1 MLMWGSPWGVKVH
14 GYFYHAPAHDIPALL
29 AFITGL
35 VSTVNFVTSVEVN
48 VYPRYRRYFSLLN
61 GEGSLIDIEKAHDE
75 MLDVLKQELFYLGLQ
90 QIIVTIIAIVV
101 IGEILPYF
109 NLGFTTVMIGLFR
122 ILCIGYGLFAIGNC
136 IMLFLLYFSQYR
148 DALIT
153 SLAFL
158 LLNTVGT
165 LVTITL
171 PEIYY
176 GFGFV
181 AAGLGIY
188 SVSLLLLATYTKRI
202 DYHIFST
209 QPIFF
214 VEKRGLLTR
223 LARRL
228 DEK

>member
-1 MLMWGSPWGVKVH
+1 MWGSPWGVQVY

-29 AFITGL
+29 AFVTGL

-48 VYPRYRRYFSLLN
+48 VYPKYRRYFNLLN
-61 GEGSLIDIEKAHDE
+61 GEGSLSDIEKAHDE
-75 MLDVLKQELFYLGLQ
+75 MLDVLKQELLYLSLK

-101 IGEILPYF
+101 VGEVLPYLG
-109 NLGFTTVMIGLFR
+109 LGFTSVMIGLFR
-122 ILCIGYGLFAIGNC
+122 VLCIGYGLVAIGNT
-136 IMLFLLYFSQYR
+136 IILFLLYFSQYK
-148 DALIT
+148 DAFFAAF
-153 SLAFL
+153 AFL
-158 LLNTVGT
+158 AVNTIGT
-165 LVTITL
+165 LYTITL

-181 AAGLGIY
+181 ASGLAMYLVSLVLLSIY
-188 SVSLLLLATYTKRI
+188 SKRI

-214 VEKRGLLTR
+214 IEKLGILTR

-228 DEK
+228 DRE